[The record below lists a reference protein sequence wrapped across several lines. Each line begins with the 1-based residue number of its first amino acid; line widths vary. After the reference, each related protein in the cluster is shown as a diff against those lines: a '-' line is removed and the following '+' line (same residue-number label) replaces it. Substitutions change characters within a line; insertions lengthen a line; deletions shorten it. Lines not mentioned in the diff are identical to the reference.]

1 MNRPLTTHD
10 VELGPIDLD
19 WTIIELLEWLSR
31 DDARQH
37 DVSLQHP
44 LARIEAALT
53 GENWS
58 RTPSTVALIRALTL
72 LAPAHG
78 STVIADILFASQ
90 ILPRVA

>member
-10 VELGPIDLD
+10 VELGPIDPD
-19 WTIIELLEWLSR
+19 WTITELLDWLSS

-37 DVSLQHP
+37 DVTLQHP

-53 GENWS
+53 GEDWS
-58 RTPSTVALIRALTL
+58 RMPSTVALIRALTL

-78 STVIADILFASQ
+78 STVIADILRASQ
-90 ILPRVA
+90 ILARVA

>member
-1 MNRPLTTHD
+1 MTTHD